1 MVPYDATV
9 AEVVSK
15 LLPSRY
21 NMILVAGR
29 NMKVLGR
36 VTETRLLEA
45 FYNGD
50 THLRMRDL
58 WERTKPE

>member
-1 MVPYDATV
+1 
-9 AEVVSK
+9 
-15 LLPSRY
+15 
-21 NMILVAGR
+21 
-29 NMKVLGR
+29 